1 MREGQG
7 IERVV
12 SRVMEPPRRIEDL
25 VDLPIP
31 DLELPSTPGGTF
43 RFRGFVGV
51 SPLVLFFYLRD
62 GTPG

>member
-1 MREGQG
+1 
-7 IERVV
+7 
-12 SRVMEPPRRIEDL
+12 MEPPRRSEDL
-25 VDLPIP
+25 VDQPIP
-31 DLELPSTPGGTF
+31 DFEMPSSSGGMF

>member
-1 MREGQG
+1 
-7 IERVV
+7 
-12 SRVMEPPRRIEDL
+12 MEPPRRIEDL
-25 VDLPIP
+25 VDQPIP
-31 DLELPSTPGGTF
+31 DFEIPSSSGGMF

>member
-1 MREGQG
+1 MYHA
-7 IERVV
+7 
-12 SRVMEPPRRIEDL
+12 RVMEPPRRIEDL

-31 DLELPSTPGGTF
+31 DLELPSTTGGKF